1 MSSSSP
7 DLLRGSEG
15 PCKRI
20 LAVGVATLD
29 ILNTVPE
36 YPREDEE
43 LRVLEQK
50 LMRGGNATN
59 TMVVLSQLGHACSW
73 AGTLADGPDSQFIR
87 KDLARYLIDTTA
99 VRCYAGAKTPTSYVI
114 LSQAT
119 GSRSIIHH
127 RDLPEYQAEDF
138 AQVDTRHFDWVHF
151 EGRNPPE
158 TEQMLQQ
165 LKQDDPG
172 RLISLELEKPR
183 EGIDRL
189 YGFPDVLLFSKTF
202 ALALGHTQPQDLFAS
217 MRMKNHQAWLF
228 CAWGEQGA
236 WLQTPKGGVL
246 HQPAFVPSKVVD
258 TLGAGDVFNAGV
270 IHGMLQGVSAQA
282 VLQGAV
288 ELAGRKC
295 GQLGLER
302 IIHV

>member
-1 MSSSSP
+1 MSTPSA
-7 DLLRGSEG
+7 DFFRGAPG

-29 ILNTVPE
+29 IHNSVTA
-36 YPREDEE
+36 YPLEDDE
-43 LRVLEQK
+43 LRALEQRTT
-50 LMRGGNATN
+50 RGGNATN
-59 TMVVLSQLGHACSW
+59 TLVVLSQLGHACSW

-87 KDLARYLIDTTA
+87 ENLDRYRIDTTA
-99 VRCYAGAKTPTSYVI
+99 ARCYPGNKAPTSYVI

-119 GSRSIIHH
+119 GSRTIIHY
-127 RDLPEYQAEDF
+127 RNLPEYQARDF
-138 AQVDTRHFDWVHF
+138 VGVDTRQFDWIHF

-165 LKQDDPG
+165 LSQDDPG

-189 YGFPDVLLFSKTF
+189 YGFPDVLLISKAF
-202 ALALGHTQPQDLFAS
+202 ALAMGHAQPQGLFAS
-217 MRMKNHQAWLF
+217 IRQKNLAAWLF
-228 CAWGEQGA
+228 CAWGDQGA
-236 WLQTPKGGVL
+236 WLQTPKGEIL
-246 HQPAFVPSKVVD
+246 HQPAFAPSEVVD

-270 IHGMLQGVSAQA
+270 IHGMLHGFSARM
-282 VLQGAV
+282 VLTGAV

-295 GQLGLER
+295 GQLGLDR
-302 IIHV
+302 LVN